1 MQLAG
6 ITASSFT
13 STDINSAIS
22 LLLSSFCHS
31 LGKKAEDAKL
41 LATSL
46 LHDTVFPGQKRK
58 ATTGKEAPVLEGL
71 DLGVVESLFL
81 AQPLL
86 EAILQRLLLHLFSL
100 PPRSPLAP
108 ILPTLDPPSP
118 SSTSLTTLQQIFLAS
133 NLPHHLRA
141 LWRPVFSTDLHGESF
156 SKFAGNIINQGPTL
170 IVVWDEVCSYPS
182 SLTSFLKPTSSDWE
196 CFRRFC
202 NGQLEARTKVL
213 RKAREL
219 SVPTLT
225 HRRRL

>member
-6 ITASSFT
+6 ITAPSFT
-13 STDINSAIS
+13 STDVHSAIS

-133 NLPHHLRA
+133 SLPHHLRA

-170 IVVWDEVCSYPS
+170 IAVWDEVCSY
-182 SLTSFLKPTSSDWE
+182 LSFQT
-196 CFRRFC
+196 
-202 NGQLEARTKVL
+202 AV
-213 RKAREL
+213 
-219 SVPTLT
+219 
-225 HRRRL
+225 